1 MNGRP
6 CYTAIVRRQSQFSF
20 EVHTNNKGTP
30 EELSDEL
37 LITRVTQGDIA
48 AFEALYD
55 RYAGAIL
62 GLAMRIIG
70 DRAAAEEVLQ
80 ETFWQVWRNA
90 GNYQPQYGTFEGW
103 LYKSARD
110 HAVTVYRRRGVR
122 SPEVVE
128 AVDTNPIP
136 DQRLASSIDIP
147 EQSKSN
153 LYAQQV
159 RNAVMGLPHEERQV
173 VEMAYFY
180 EMTRQEIAEATG
192 ESLDT
197 IHTRARL
204 GLKKLHE
211 ELERGSTGGIGK
223 KSKLSKK

>member
-1 MNGRP
+1 MNDDP

-37 LITRVTQGDIA
+37 LIDRVARGDIPA
-48 AFEALYD
+48 LETLYD
-55 RYAGAIL
+55 RYAAEIL

-70 DRAAAEEVLQ
+70 DRDAAEEVLQ
-80 ETFWQVWRNA
+80 ETFWQVWKNT

-103 LYKSARD
+103 LYKFARD
-110 HAVTVYRRRGVR
+110 HAVKVYRRGYGAQSSKVA
-122 SPEVVE
+122 EK
-128 AVDTNPIP
+128 VDTNPIP
-136 DQRLASSIDIP
+136 DQRLDSGMDLP
-147 EQSKSN
+147 ESAKPN

-159 RNAVMGLPHEERQV
+159 RSALMGLPHEERQV

-180 EMTRQEIAEATG
+180 KMTRQEIAEATG

-211 ELERGSTGGIGK
+211 ELERGKGLEG
-223 KSKLSKK
+223 